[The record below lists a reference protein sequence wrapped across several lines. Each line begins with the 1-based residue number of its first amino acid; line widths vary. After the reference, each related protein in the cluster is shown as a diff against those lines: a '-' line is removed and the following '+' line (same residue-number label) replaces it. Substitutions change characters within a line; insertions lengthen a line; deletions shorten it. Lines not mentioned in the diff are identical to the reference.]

1 MDGVRRLNEVTWGP
15 RTRQGPRVALGDKEG
30 SAKKTDKEWP
40 RRPHQGNTR
49 RASWKLREEGASEA
63 VGQ

>member
-40 RRPHQGNTR
+40 HQGNTR
-49 RASWKLREEGASEA
+49 RASWKRREGGASEA
-63 VGQ
+63 VVQ